1 VINLSEVID
10 ELSEVLERRAAEK
23 IAHVMFSVYER
34 LHESLVLQRLEALES
49 RLQRYSEEIRSAL
62 EGWAQRIEEQL
73 AASRAET
80 DARFRELA
88 EAQRRTE
95 EQLAASRAETD
106 ARFRELAEAQRRTEE
121 QLAASRAETDVRFRE
136 LAEAQRRTEEQLAA
150 SRAETDARFRELAE
164 AQRRTEEQLA
174 ASRAETD
181 VRFRELAEAQRRTEE
196 RLAMVI
202 EEQRQMRLEMRD
214 IRRQLGGLSQT
225 VGYVLENEAMK
236 HLPDLLLRD
245 HGLHVQGRLKRQ
257 YVSDKNGQPIEV
269 NIFGTARRDSEE
281 VAIVGESKAQLS
293 KNDIDRFLQ
302 RTVDAL
308 RSVYPQIFPLLV
320 THMISEP
327 DVEDYARNMGVAL
340 YYSYEF

>member
-1 VINLSEVID
+1 V
-10 ELSEVLERRAAEK
+10 
-23 IAHVMFSVYER
+23 
-34 LHESLVLQRLEALES
+34 
-49 RLQRYSEEIRSAL
+49 
-62 EGWAQRIEEQL
+62 
-73 AASRAET
+73 
-80 DARFRELA
+80 

-95 EQLAASRAETD
+95 EQLAASR
-106 ARFRELAEAQRRTEE
+106 
-121 QLAASRAETDVRFRE
+121 V
-136 LAEAQRRTEEQLAA
+136 
-150 SRAETDARFRELAE
+150 
-164 AQRRTEEQLA
+164 
-174 ASRAETD
+174 ETD

>member
-62 EGWAQRIEEQL
+62 EGWAQRI
-73 AASRAET
+73 
-80 DARFRELA
+80 
-88 EAQRRTE
+88 E

>member
-10 ELSEVLERRAAEK
+10 DLSEVLERRAAEK

-62 EGWAQRIEEQL
+62 EGLAQRIEEQL

-121 QLAASRAETDVRFRE
+121 QLAASRAETD
-136 LAEAQRRTEEQLAA
+136 A
-150 SRAETDARFRELAE
+150 
-164 AQRRTEEQLA
+164 
-174 ASRAETD
+174 
-181 VRFRELAEAQRRTEE
+181 RFRELAEAQRRTEE
-196 RLAMVI
+196 RLAIVI

-225 VGYVLENEAMK
+225 VGYVPENEAMK